1 MAVVAWIGLGN
12 MGGPMAATNAAT
24 TVKAGRVG
32 HTIRRFRAGQAPGRK
47 YYLQGRGRHRP
58 GAVPGERLPIDRVLA
73 EPFPSESLGLGK
85 QVFWDIGSVSAG
97 DSWALRTWYPISGV
111 VPTSAANSNF
121 APSLTAELA
130 NKDRGLAL
138 AAAPSA
144 NTPLGRGEPV
154 QAMLQRLTRQGL
166 TRQGLTRQGQG
177 TKAREPRIA
186 PRSSSWWMAPCR
198 SLPSVNR

>member
-32 HTIRRFRAGQAPGRK
+32 HTIRSFRAGQAPGRK

-111 VPTSAANSNF
+111 VPNF
-121 APSLTAELA
+121 RGQQQLRTEL
-130 NKDRGLAL
+130 DRRVG
-138 AAAPSA
+138 
-144 NTPLGRGEPV
+144 
-154 QAMLQRLTRQGL
+154 Q
-166 TRQGLTRQGQG
+166 QGQG
-177 TKAREPRIA
+177 VG
-186 PRSSSWWMAPCR
+186 PCSR
-198 SLPSVNR
+198 PKRQHSLGKR

>member
-32 HTIRRFRAGQAPGRK
+32 HTIRSFRAGQAPGRK

-130 NKDRGLAL
+130 NKDPWEEVS
-138 AAAPSA
+138 PSKRCSNA
-144 NTPLGRGEPV
+144 SP
-154 QAMLQRLTRQGL
+154 A
-166 TRQGLTRQGQG
+166 
-177 TKAREPRIA
+177 KAREPRIA